1 MPPVQAGI
9 KTPGIY
15 TDVNINTQRAGLPS
29 NEHKVLFVTD
39 DAKIMT
45 QPVAIYDEAD
55 AADKIVANSK
65 VGKMI
70 KAAVKTN
77 RLVDAYAITLAV
89 DNTNPE
95 APFID
100 IDETLDIIAPLGH
113 TIIALNSAP
122 TVGDQTMAW
131 TDHLNFVGDA
141 IEQRPAILVIPFT
154 DIHAEELNVPRL
166 GGTRAAGTVKAKS
179 NAEITIEAGTKLT
192 DGKGHF
198 WSIISTTV
206 VQPNITTEIS
216 VTADQIGASWNFT
229 GTSLIWVSPI
239 AGLSG
244 TAEVISIAG
253 GSDEEELE
261 VWRAR
266 MLESK
271 QLGQA
276 RDRGSDLERAMKSVP
291 GIGKI
296 YIYKKRR
303 GLGSMDV
310 AITAVGSPPT
320 LPAQALLDSAQIVL
334 DEEAG
339 FWADCRVYSP
349 TQQLIDITAA
359 VKGMGVN
366 FTDVETTIRNY
377 IAELAPVEEYQAN
390 VLVSRIMALANVED
404 VVLTPNSNVQPI
416 VNWIHTYWLRAGT
429 VSVSAAP

>member
-1 MPPVQAGI
+1 VLQPIKRTVDYDKDLHYAAQTFADKKEDWAPAKKWINTIVTGNAINGGVSRDDSFLAMDTLIADGSYSQGNNLDKNKAALAKAHYDASRAALASGGDMLDFANVGLTARKRGLDEKYVQA
-9 KTPGIY
+9 
-15 TDVNINTQRAGLPS
+15 
-29 NEHKVLFVTD
+29 
-39 DAKIMT
+39 
-45 QPVAIYDEAD
+45 
-55 AADKIVANSK
+55 
-65 VGKMI
+65 
-70 KAAVKTN
+70 
-77 RLVDAYAITLAV
+77 
-89 DNTNPE
+89 
-95 APFID
+95 
-100 IDETLDIIAPLGH
+100 
-113 TIIALNSAP
+113 
-122 TVGDQTMAW
+122 
-131 TDHLNFVGDA
+131 
-141 IEQRPAILVIPFT
+141 
-154 DIHAEELNVPRL
+154 IHAEELNVPRL

-198 WSIISTTV
+198 WSVISTTV

-216 VTADQIGASWNFT
+216 VTADQISASWNFT
-229 GTSLIWVSPI
+229 GTSLMWVSPI

-276 RDRGSDLERAMKSVP
+276 RDRESDLERAMKSVP

-310 AITAVGSPPT
+310 SITAVGNPPT

-366 FTDVETTIRNY
+366 FTDVETTIRSY

-416 VNWIHTYWLRAGT
+416 VNWMHTYWLRAGT

>member
-1 MPPVQAGI
+1 MLRLDAMRPHLEVQNNKVDADIRMITSTIQAMIDAICALNNWERHIIVIGDEKSLNATKAEGLYHHQAYI
-9 KTPGIY
+9 
-15 TDVNINTQRAGLPS
+15 QRQ
-29 NEHKVLFVTD
+29 LFVQT
-39 DAKIMT
+39 A
-45 QPVAIYDEAD
+45 DEPY
-55 AADKIVANSK
+55 
-65 VGKMI
+65 
-70 KAAVKTN
+70 
-77 RLVDAYAITLAV
+77 LY
-89 DNTNPE
+89 
-95 APFID
+95 
-100 IDETLDIIAPLGH
+100 
-113 TIIALNSAP
+113 
-122 TVGDQTMAW
+122 
-131 TDHLNFVGDA
+131 
-141 IEQRPAILVIPFT
+141 
-154 DIHAEELNVPRL
+154 IHAEELQVPRL
-166 GGTRAAGTVKAKS
+166 GGTRASGIVKAKL

-198 WSIISTTV
+198 WSVISTTV
-206 VQPNITTEIS
+206 IQPNITTEIS

-229 GTSLIWVSPI
+229 GTSLMWVSPI
-239 AGLSG
+239 AGLNG
-244 TAEVISIAG
+244 TAKVVSIAG
-253 GSDEEELE
+253 GLDEEELE
-261 VWRAR
+261 AWRAR

-276 RDRGSDLERAMKSVP
+276 RDRESDLERAMKSIP

-404 VVLTPNSNVQPI
+404 VTLTPSINIQPI
-416 VNWIHTYWLRAGT
+416 VNWMHTYWLRAGT
-429 VSVSAAP
+429 VAVSAAT